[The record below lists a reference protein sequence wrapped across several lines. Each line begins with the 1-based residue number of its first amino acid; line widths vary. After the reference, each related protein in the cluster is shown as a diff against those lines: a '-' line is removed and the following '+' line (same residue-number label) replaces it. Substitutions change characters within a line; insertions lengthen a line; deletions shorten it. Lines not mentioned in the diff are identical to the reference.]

1 MKQVLIWMAL
11 TLCSLANLF
20 AGETAY
26 LFSYFINDSR
36 DGLHLAYSYDGLNWM
51 PLNGGRS
58 YLTPAVGKDKLM
70 RDPSICQ
77 SPDGTFHMVW
87 TSSWTDRIIGYASSR
102 DLIHWSEQK
111 AIPVMMHEPK
121 AHNCWAPELFYDE
134 PSQTYYI
141 FWATTIPGRHKEV
154 ATSESEKGLN
164 HRMYYVTTKDFQTF
178 SKTKMFFNP
187 DFSVID
193 AAIVKDP
200 ERKDLIMIVKNEN
213 SNPPEKNLRVAR
225 TKNIAKGFSTKV
237 SPSITGKYWAEGPA
251 PLFVGDA
258 LYVYFD
264 KYRDH
269 RYGAVR
275 SLDHGETWEDV
286 SDQVSFPRGIR
297 HGTAFPVDASVV
309 DALIANRT
317 YNPLIPDNLADP
329 SVSKFGDTYYLY
341 GTTDLGYG
349 LGRAGTPVV
358 WKSKDFVNWSFEG
371 SHIRGFDWS
380 KGYDYV
386 NDKGEKK
393 KGYFRYWA
401 PGKVIEQDGKYYL
414 YVTFV
419 KPDDKTG
426 TYVLV
431 ADRPDGP
438 FRFAEGKGLFFATET
453 GENGGAES
461 NLADSPAIINDIDGE
476 PFIDEDGTGYIF
488 WRRRNA
494 ARLSADRLHL
504 EGEPVTLK
512 TARQGY
518 SEGPVMFKRKGI
530 YYYVYTL
537 SGHQNYAN
545 AYMMS
550 HESPLT
556 GFVKPEGNDI
566 FLFSAPQNQ
575 VWGPGHGNV
584 FYDEATDAYI
594 FVYLEYGDGGTT
606 RQVYANRMEFNED
619 GTIKTLVPDVRG
631 VGHLAAPQETR
642 TNLALQSH
650 FYASSEK
657 EPRTSV
663 VDIETQP
670 NQPLPDKGS
679 VKKYTRTHTYQ
690 AAQVADESNGTRWMA
705 ADDDSSPFI
714 TADLKKVCNVGE
726 CRFYFTSPTEGHT
739 WRLEK
744 SMDGKHW
751 QTCAEQ
757 GKVKACSPHVAE
769 KIGEARYLRLHI
781 RRGDAGLWEWKIFE

>member
-1 MKQVLIWMAL
+1 MKKVVIWIAL
-11 TLCSLANLF
+11 SLWSVMTVF

-26 LFSYFINDSR
+26 LFSYFINDSK
-36 DGLHLAYSYDGLNWM
+36 DGLHLAYSYDGLNWL
-51 PLNGGRS
+51 PLHGGRS

-102 DLIHWSEQK
+102 DLVHWSEQQ
-111 AIPVMMHEPK
+111 AIPVMMHEPD

-164 HRMYYVTTKDFQTF
+164 HRIYYVTTKDFRTF

-200 ERKDLIMIVKNEN
+200 KRKDLIMVVKNEN
-213 SNPPEKNLRVAR
+213 SNPPEKNLRVTR
-225 TKNIAKGFSTKV
+225 TKKIEKGFPTKV
-237 SPSITGKYWAEGPA
+237 SAPITGKYWAEGPA
-251 PLFVGDA
+251 PLFVGDT

-275 SLDHGETWEDV
+275 SLDYGETWEDV
-286 SDQVSFPRGIR
+286 SDQVFFPRGIR
-297 HGTAFPVDASVV
+297 HGTAFAVDVSIVES
-309 DALIANRT
+309 LIADRN

-341 GTTDLGYG
+341 GTTDLDYG

-371 SHIRGFDWS
+371 SHISGFDWS
-380 KGYDYV
+380 KGYDYT

-401 PGKVIEQDGKYYL
+401 PGKVIEQDGKFYL

-419 KPDDKTG
+419 KPDDKMG

-438 FRFAEGKGLFFATET
+438 FHFTAGQGLLPPGEEGT
-453 GENGGAES
+453 
-461 NLADSPAIINDIDGE
+461 DSPAVVDDIDGE
-476 PFIDEDGTGYIF
+476 PFINDDGSGYIF

-494 ARLSADRLHL
+494 GRLSADRLHL
-504 EGEPVTLK
+504 DGEPVTLA

-530 YYYVYTL
+530 YYYIYTL
-537 SGHQNYAN
+537 SGHQNYVN

-550 HESPLT
+550 RESPLT

-566 FLFSAPQNQ
+566 FLFSSPENQ

-584 FYDEATDAYI
+584 FYDE
-594 FVYLEYGDGGTT
+594 
-606 RQVYANRMEFNED
+606 
-619 GTIKTLVPDVRG
+619 GTIKTLIPDMRG
-631 VGHLAAPQETR
+631 VGYLAASQETR
-642 TNLALQSH
+642 PNLALQSH

-657 EPRTSV
+657 SPRTSV
-663 VDIETQP
+663 VNIETQP
-670 NQPLPDKGS
+670 NQPLPEKGS
-679 VKKYTRTHTYQ
+679 VKSYTRTHTYQ
-690 AAQVADESNGTRWMA
+690 ATHVADESNGTRWMA
-705 ADDDSSPFI
+705 ADTDSSPFI
-714 TADLKKVCNVGE
+714 TVDLKEIRKVGE
-726 CRFYFTSPTEGHT
+726 CQLYFTRPTEGHT

-744 SMDGKHW
+744 SIDGKHW
-751 QTCAEQ
+751 QMCAEQ
-757 GKVKACSPHVAE
+757 GKVQVCSPHIAKE
-769 KIGEARYLRLHI
+769 IGETRYLRLHI
-781 RRGDAGLWEWKIFE
+781 RRGDAGLWEWKIYE

>member
-1 MKQVLIWMAL
+1 MKKVVIWIAL
-11 TLCSLANLF
+11 SLWSVMTIF

-26 LFSYFINDSR
+26 LFSYFINDSK
-36 DGLHLAYSYDGLNWM
+36 DGLHLAYSYDGLNWL
-51 PLNGGRS
+51 PLHGGRS

-102 DLIHWSEQK
+102 DLVHWSEQQ
-111 AIPVMMHEPK
+111 AIPVMMHEPD

-164 HRMYYVTTKDFQTF
+164 HRIYYVTTKDFRTF

-193 AAIVKDP
+193 AAIVKDSKR
-200 ERKDLIMIVKNEN
+200 EDLIMVVKNEN
-213 SNPPEKNLRVAR
+213 SNPPEKNLRVTR
-225 TKNIAKGFSTKV
+225 TKKIEKGFPTKV
-237 SPSITGKYWAEGPA
+237 SAPITGKYWAEGPA
-251 PLFVGDA
+251 PLFVGDT

-275 SLDHGETWEDV
+275 SLDYGETWEDV
-286 SDQVSFPRGIR
+286 SDQVFFPRGIR
-297 HGTAFPVDASVV
+297 HGTAFAVDASIVES
-309 DALIANRT
+309 LISDRN

-341 GTTDLGYG
+341 GTTDLDYG

-371 SHIRGFDWS
+371 SHISGFDWS
-380 KGYDYV
+380 KGYDYT

-401 PGKVIEQDGKYYL
+401 PGKVIEQDGKFYL

-419 KPDDKTG
+419 KPDNKMG

-438 FRFAEGKGLFFATET
+438 FYFTAGQGLLPPGEEGT
-453 GENGGAES
+453 
-461 NLADSPAIINDIDGE
+461 DSPAVVDDIDGE
-476 PFIDEDGTGYIF
+476 PFIDDDGSGYIF
-488 WRRRNA
+488 WRRRNVG
-494 ARLSADRLHL
+494 RLSADRLHL
-504 EGEPVTLK
+504 DGEPITLA

-530 YYYVYTL
+530 YYYIYTL
-537 SGHQNYAN
+537 SGHQNYVN

-550 HESPLT
+550 RESPLT

-566 FLFSAPQNQ
+566 FLFSSPENQ

-584 FYDEATDAYI
+584 FYDEGTDEYI
-594 FVYLEYGDGGTT
+594 FLYLEYGDGGTT
-606 RQVYANRMEFNED
+606 RQVYANRMEFNDD
-619 GTIKTLVPDVRG
+619 GTIKTLIPDMRG
-631 VGHLAAPQETR
+631 VGYLAASQETR
-642 TNLALQSH
+642 PNLALQSH

-657 EPRTSV
+657 SPRTSV
-663 VDIETQP
+663 VNIETQP
-670 NQPLPDKGS
+670 NQPLPEKGS
-679 VKKYTRTHTYQ
+679 VKSYTRTHTYQ
-690 AAQVADESNGTRWMA
+690 AAHVADESNGTRWMA
-705 ADDDSSPFI
+705 ADTDSSPFI
-714 TADLKKVCNVGE
+714 TVDLKEIRKVGE
-726 CRFYFTSPTEGHT
+726 CQFYFTRPTEGHT

-744 SMDGKHW
+744 SIDGKHW

-757 GKVKACSPHVAE
+757 GKVQVCSPHIARE
-769 KIGEARYLRLHI
+769 IGETRYLRLHI
-781 RRGDAGLWEWKIFE
+781 RRGDAGLWEWKIYE

>member
-1 MKQVLIWMAL
+1 M
-11 TLCSLANLF
+11 
-20 AGETAY
+20 
-26 LFSYFINDSR
+26 
-36 DGLHLAYSYDGLNWM
+36 
-51 PLNGGRS
+51 GGR
-58 YLTPAVGKDKLM
+58 T
-70 RDPSICQ
+70 
-77 SPDGTFHMVW
+77 GT
-87 TSSWTDRIIGYASSR
+87 S
-102 DLIHWSEQK
+102 
-111 AIPVMMHEPK
+111 
-121 AHNCWAPELFYDE
+121 
-134 PSQTYYI
+134 
-141 FWATTIPGRHKEV
+141 
-154 ATSESEKGLN
+154 
-164 HRMYYVTTKDFQTF
+164 
-178 SKTKMFFNP
+178 
-187 DFSVID
+187 
-193 AAIVKDP
+193 
-200 ERKDLIMIVKNEN
+200 
-213 SNPPEKNLRVAR
+213 
-225 TKNIAKGFSTKV
+225 
-237 SPSITGKYWAEGPA
+237 
-251 PLFVGDA
+251 FVGDA

-297 HGTAFPVDASVV
+297 HGTAFAVDASVV
-309 DALIANRT
+309 EALVANRA

-341 GTTDLGYG
+341 GTTDLDYG

-371 SHIRGFDWS
+371 SHIRGFDWA
-380 KGYDYV
+380 KGYEYV

-401 PGKVIEQDGKYYL
+401 PGKVIEQDGRYYL

-419 KPDDKTG
+419 KPDEKMG

-438 FRFAEGKGLFFATET
+438 FRFAEGKGLSVPGT
-453 GENGGAES
+453 AE
-461 NLADSPAIINDIDGE
+461 ADSPAIVPDIDGE
-476 PFIDEDGTGYIF
+476 PFVDEDGKGYIF
-488 WRRRNA
+488 WRRRFA
-494 ARLSADRLHL
+494 ARLSDDKLHI
-504 EGEPVTLK
+504 EGEPVSIK

-518 SEGPVMFKRKGI
+518 SEGPLMFKRKGI

-550 HESPLT
+550 RESPLI

-566 FLFSAPQNQ
+566 FLFSAPENQ

-584 FYDEATDAYI
+584 FYDEGTDAYI

-606 RQVYANRMEFNED
+606 RQVYANRMEFDED
-619 GTIKTLVPDVRG
+619 GTIRTLVPDARG
-631 VGHLAAPQETR
+631 VGCLAAPQETR
-642 TNLALQSH
+642 KNLALQSH

-657 EPRTSV
+657 APRTSTV
-663 VDIETQP
+663 SIETQP

-679 VKKYTRTHTYQ
+679 VKNYTRTHTYQ
-690 AAQVADESNGTRWMA
+690 AAHVADESNGTRWLA
-705 ADDDSSPFI
+705 ADTDSSPFI
-714 TADLKKVCNVGE
+714 TVDLKEVRTVSE
-726 CRFYFTSPTEGHT
+726 CHFFFTRPTEGHA

-744 SMDGKHW
+744 SADGKNW

-757 GKVKACSPHVAE
+757 GKVQARSPHIAGA
-769 KIGEARYLRLHI
+769 IGEARYLRLHI
-781 RRGDAGLWEWKIFE
+781 RRGDAGLWEWKIYE

>member
-1 MKQVLIWMAL
+1 M
-11 TLCSLANLF
+11 
-20 AGETAY
+20 
-26 LFSYFINDSR
+26 
-36 DGLHLAYSYDGLNWM
+36 
-51 PLNGGRS
+51 GGR
-58 YLTPAVGKDKLM
+58 A
-70 RDPSICQ
+70 
-77 SPDGTFHMVW
+77 GT
-87 TSSWTDRIIGYASSR
+87 S
-102 DLIHWSEQK
+102 
-111 AIPVMMHEPK
+111 
-121 AHNCWAPELFYDE
+121 
-134 PSQTYYI
+134 
-141 FWATTIPGRHKEV
+141 
-154 ATSESEKGLN
+154 
-164 HRMYYVTTKDFQTF
+164 
-178 SKTKMFFNP
+178 
-187 DFSVID
+187 
-193 AAIVKDP
+193 
-200 ERKDLIMIVKNEN
+200 
-213 SNPPEKNLRVAR
+213 
-225 TKNIAKGFSTKV
+225 
-237 SPSITGKYWAEGPA
+237 
-251 PLFVGDA
+251 FVGDA

-297 HGTAFPVDASVV
+297 HGTAFAVDASVV
-309 DALIANRT
+309 EVLVANRA

-341 GTTDLGYG
+341 GTTDLDYG

-371 SHIRGFDWS
+371 SHIRGFDWA
-380 KGYDYV
+380 KGYEYV

-401 PGKVIEQDGKYYL
+401 PGKVIEQDGRYYL

-419 KPDDKTG
+419 KPDEKMG

-438 FRFAEGKGLFFATET
+438 FRFAEGKGLSVPGT
-453 GENGGAES
+453 AE
-461 NLADSPAIINDIDGE
+461 ADSPAIVPDIDGE
-476 PFIDEDGTGYIF
+476 PFVDEDGKGYIF
-488 WRRRNA
+488 WRRRFA
-494 ARLSADRLHL
+494 ARLSDDKLHI
-504 EGEPVTLK
+504 EGEPVSIK

-518 SEGPVMFKRKGI
+518 SEGPLMFKRKGI

-550 HESPLT
+550 RESPLT

-566 FLFSAPQNQ
+566 FLFSAPENQ

-584 FYDEATDAYI
+584 FYDEGTDAYI

-606 RQVYANRMEFNED
+606 RQVYANRMEFDED
-619 GTIKTLVPDVRG
+619 GTIRTLVPDARG
-631 VGHLAAPQETR
+631 VGCLAAPQETR
-642 TNLALQSH
+642 KNLALQSH

-657 EPRTSV
+657 APRTSTV
-663 VDIETQP
+663 SIETQP

-679 VKKYTRTHTYQ
+679 VKNYTRTHTYQ
-690 AAQVADESNGTRWMA
+690 AAHVADESNGTRWLA
-705 ADDDSSPFI
+705 ADTDSSPFI
-714 TADLKKVCNVGE
+714 TVDLKEVRTVSE
-726 CRFYFTSPTEGHT
+726 CHFFFTRPTEGHA

-744 SMDGKHW
+744 SADGKNW

-757 GKVKACSPHVAE
+757 GKVQARSPHIAGA
-769 KIGEARYLRLHI
+769 IGEARYLRLHI
-781 RRGDAGLWEWKIFE
+781 RRGDAGLWEWKIYE

>member
-1 MKQVLIWMAL
+1 MAL
-11 TLCSLANLF
+11 TLWSVMTIS

-26 LFSYFINDSR
+26 LFSYFINDSK
-36 DGLHLAYSYDGLNWM
+36 DGLHLAYSYDGLNWT

-58 YLTPAVGKDKLM
+58 FLTPAVGKDKLM

-77 SPDGTFHMVW
+77 APDGIFHMVW

-102 DLIHWSEQK
+102 DLIHWSEQQ
-111 AIPVMMHEPK
+111 AIPEMMHEPK
-121 AHNCWAPELFYDE
+121 AHNCWAPEVFYDE
-134 PSQTYYI
+134 ASETYYI

-154 ATSESEKGLN
+154 PTSESEKGLN
-164 HRMYYVTTKDFQTF
+164 HRMYYVTTKDFRTF

-200 ERKDLIMIVKNEN
+200 KEGDLIMVVKNEN
-213 SNPPEKNLRVAR
+213 SNPPEKNLRVTR
-225 TKNIAKGFSTKV
+225 TKDLAKGFPTKV
-237 SPSITGKYWAEGPA
+237 SAPITGKYWAEGPA

-297 HGTAFPVDASVV
+297 HGTAFAVDASVV
-309 DALIANRT
+309 EVLVANRA

-341 GTTDLGYG
+341 GTTDLDYG

-371 SHIRGFDWS
+371 SHIRGFDWA
-380 KGYDYV
+380 KGYEYV

-401 PGKVIEQDGKYYL
+401 PGKVIEQDGRYYL

-419 KPDDKTG
+419 KPDEKMG

-438 FRFAEGKGLFFATET
+438 FRFAEGKGLSVPGT
-453 GENGGAES
+453 AE
-461 NLADSPAIINDIDGE
+461 ADSPAIVPDIDGE
-476 PFIDEDGTGYIF
+476 PFVDEDGKGYIF
-488 WRRRNA
+488 WRRRFA
-494 ARLSADRLHL
+494 ARLSDDKLHI
-504 EGEPVTLK
+504 EGEPVSIK

-518 SEGPVMFKRKGI
+518 SEGPLMFKRKGI

-550 HESPLT
+550 RESPLT

-566 FLFSAPQNQ
+566 FLFSAPENQ

-584 FYDEATDAYI
+584 FYDEGTDAYI

-606 RQVYANRMEFNED
+606 RQVYANRMEFDED
-619 GTIKTLVPDVRG
+619 GTIRTLVPDARG
-631 VGHLAAPQETR
+631 VGCLAAPQETR
-642 TNLALQSH
+642 KNLALQSH

-657 EPRTSV
+657 APRTSTV
-663 VDIETQP
+663 SIETQP

-679 VKKYTRTHTYQ
+679 VKNYTRTHTYQ
-690 AAQVADESNGTRWMA
+690 AAHVADESNGTRWLA
-705 ADDDSSPFI
+705 ADTDSSPFI
-714 TADLKKVCNVGE
+714 TVDLKEVRTVSE
-726 CRFYFTSPTEGHT
+726 CHFFFTRPTEGHA

-744 SMDGKHW
+744 SADGKNW

-757 GKVKACSPHVAE
+757 GKVQARSPHIAGA
-769 KIGEARYLRLHI
+769 IGEARYLRLHI
-781 RRGDAGLWEWKIFE
+781 RRGDAGLWEWKIYE

>member
-1 MKQVLIWMAL
+1 MKKVVIWIAL
-11 TLCSLANLF
+11 SLWSVMTVF

-26 LFSYFINDSR
+26 LFSYFINDSK
-36 DGLHLAYSYDGLNWM
+36 DGLHLAYSYDGLNWL
-51 PLNGGRS
+51 PLHGGRS

-102 DLIHWSEQK
+102 DLVHWSEQQ
-111 AIPVMMHEPK
+111 AIPVMMHEPD

-141 FWATTIPGRHKEV
+141 FWTTTIPGRHKEV

-164 HRMYYVTTKDFQTF
+164 HRIYYVTTKDFRTF

-200 ERKDLIMIVKNEN
+200 KREDLIMVVKNEN
-213 SNPPEKNLRVAR
+213 SNPPEKNLRVTR
-225 TKNIAKGFSTKV
+225 TKKIEKGFPTKV
-237 SPSITGKYWAEGPA
+237 SAPIIGKYWAEGPA
-251 PLFVGDA
+251 PLFVGDT

-275 SLDHGETWEDV
+275 SLDYGETWEDV
-286 SDQVSFPRGIR
+286 SDQVFFPRGIR
-297 HGTAFPVDASVV
+297 HGTAFAVDASIVES
-309 DALIANRT
+309 LIADRN

-341 GTTDLGYG
+341 GTTDLDYG

-371 SHIRGFDWS
+371 SHISGFDWS
-380 KGYDYV
+380 KGYDYT

-401 PGKVIEQDGKYYL
+401 PGKVIEQDGKFYL

-419 KPDDKTG
+419 KPDDKMG

-438 FRFAEGKGLFFATET
+438 FHFTAGQGLLPPGEEGT
-453 GENGGAES
+453 
-461 NLADSPAIINDIDGE
+461 DSPAVVDDIDGE
-476 PFIDEDGTGYIF
+476 PFINDDGSGYIF

-494 ARLSADRLHL
+494 GRLSADRLHL
-504 EGEPVTLK
+504 DGEPVTLA

-530 YYYVYTL
+530 YYYIYTL
-537 SGHQNYAN
+537 SGHQNYVN

-550 HESPLT
+550 RESPLT

-566 FLFSAPQNQ
+566 FLFSSPENQ

-584 FYDEATDAYI
+584 FYDEGTGEYI
-594 FVYLEYGDGGTT
+594 FLYLEYGDGGTT
-606 RQVYANRMEFNED
+606 RQVYANRMEFNDD
-619 GTIKTLVPDVRG
+619 GTIKTLIPDMRG
-631 VGHLAAPQETR
+631 VGYLAASQETR
-642 TNLALQSH
+642 PNLALQSH

-657 EPRTSV
+657 SPRTSV
-663 VDIETQP
+663 VNIETQP
-670 NQPLPDKGS
+670 NQPLPEKGS
-679 VKKYTRTHTYQ
+679 VKSYTRTHTYQ
-690 AAQVADESNGTRWMA
+690 ATHVADESNGTRWMA
-705 ADDDSSPFI
+705 ADTDSSPFI
-714 TADLKKVCNVGE
+714 TVDLKEIRKVGE
-726 CRFYFTSPTEGHT
+726 CQFYFTRPTEGHT

-744 SMDGKHW
+744 SIDGKHW
-751 QTCAEQ
+751 QMCAEQ
-757 GKVKACSPHVAE
+757 GKVQVCSPHIAKE
-769 KIGEARYLRLHI
+769 IGETRYLRLHI
-781 RRGDAGLWEWKIFE
+781 RRGDAGLWEWKIYE

>member
-1 MKQVLIWMAL
+1 MKKVVIWIAL
-11 TLCSLANLF
+11 SLWSVMTVF

-26 LFSYFINDSR
+26 LFSYFINDSK
-36 DGLHLAYSYDGLNWM
+36 DGLHLAYSYDGLNWL
-51 PLNGGRS
+51 PLHGGRS

-102 DLIHWSEQK
+102 DLVHWSEQQ
-111 AIPVMMHEPK
+111 AIPVMMHEPD

-164 HRMYYVTTKDFQTF
+164 HRIYYVTTKDFRTF

-200 ERKDLIMIVKNEN
+200 KREDLIMVVKNEN
-213 SNPPEKNLRVAR
+213 SNPPEKNLRVTR
-225 TKNIAKGFSTKV
+225 TKKIEKGFPTKV
-237 SPSITGKYWAEGPA
+237 SAPITGKYWAEGPA
-251 PLFVGDA
+251 PLFVGDT

-275 SLDHGETWEDV
+275 SLDYGETWEDV
-286 SDQVSFPRGIR
+286 SDQVFFPRGIR
-297 HGTAFPVDASVV
+297 HGTAFAVDVSIVES
-309 DALIANRT
+309 LIADRN
-317 YNPLIPDNLADP
+317 YNPLIPDNLADH
-329 SVSKFGDTYYLY
+329 
-341 GTTDLGYG
+341 G

-371 SHIRGFDWS
+371 SHISGFDWS
-380 KGYDYV
+380 KGYDYT

-401 PGKVIEQDGKYYL
+401 PGKVIEQDGKFYL

-419 KPDDKTG
+419 KPDDKMG

-438 FRFAEGKGLFFATET
+438 FHFTAGQGLLPPGEEGT
-453 GENGGAES
+453 
-461 NLADSPAIINDIDGE
+461 DSPAVVDDIDGE
-476 PFIDEDGTGYIF
+476 PFINDDGSGYIF

-494 ARLSADRLHL
+494 GRLSADRLHL
-504 EGEPVTLK
+504 DGEPVTLA

-530 YYYVYTL
+530 YYYIYTL
-537 SGHQNYAN
+537 SGHQNYVN

-550 HESPLT
+550 RESPLT

-566 FLFSAPQNQ
+566 FLFSSPENQ
-575 VWGPGHGNV
+575 VWGPGHGNM
-584 FYDEATDAYI
+584 FYDEGTDEYI
-594 FVYLEYGDGGTT
+594 FLYLEYGDGGTT
-606 RQVYANRMEFNED
+606 RQMYANRMEFNDD
-619 GTIKTLVPDVRG
+619 GTIKTLIPDMRG
-631 VGHLAAPQETR
+631 VGYLAASQETR
-642 TNLALQSH
+642 PNLALQSH

-657 EPRTSV
+657 SPRTSV
-663 VDIETQP
+663 VNIETQP
-670 NQPLPDKGS
+670 NQPLPEKGS
-679 VKKYTRTHTYQ
+679 VKSYTRTHTYQ
-690 AAQVADESNGTRWMA
+690 ATHVADESNGTRWMA
-705 ADDDSSPFI
+705 ADTDSSPFI
-714 TADLKKVCNVGE
+714 TVDLKEIRKVGE
-726 CRFYFTSPTEGHT
+726 CQLYFTRPTEGHT

-744 SMDGKHW
+744 SIDGKHW
-751 QTCAEQ
+751 QMCAEQ
-757 GKVKACSPHVAE
+757 GKVQVCSPHIAKE
-769 KIGEARYLRLHI
+769 IGETRYLRLHI
-781 RRGDAGLWEWKIFE
+781 RRGDAGLWEWKIYE